1 VSGVADARAR
11 AARFVAQWGDEPAVA
26 RASVLVGAES
36 FGSACST
43 LESWA
48 ERAGVFGSPGEVNPL
63 AALPVLGALA
73 DLRALDSALAIRIA
87 EGLAKVQAEDG
98 SFGAAGSDEEE
109 RVFTTGRL
117 ASLLSGLRSV
127 RRRLLENAA
136 DYLAGRFSP
145 ERVAGF
151 AWRPLA
157 AYTPFFTNVEHE
169 RGDDVLQWCGRELER
184 GFRARRFDAVQ
195 TARIWV
201 DCGAAALP
209 GTRVG
214 ADEIVLA
221 LLGEQVSDG
230 SWPLPD
236 GQGPSARV
244 AHALDG
250 LTALMRLAGIADTVR
265 A

>member
-1 VSGVADARAR
+1 VSGVEEARAR
-11 AARFVAQWGDEPAVA
+11 ASGFVAQWGDEPAVA
-26 RASVLVGAES
+26 RASVLIGAES
-36 FGSACST
+36 FGSAVGT

-48 ERAGVFGSPGEVNPL
+48 ECSGAFRAPGGVDPV

-73 DLRALDSALAIRIA
+73 DLRALDSPLARRIA

-98 SFGAAGSDEEE
+98 SFGAADSDEEE

-117 ASLLSGLRSV
+117 AAHLSGLRSV
-127 RRRLLENAA
+127 RRRLLAGAA
-136 DYLAGRFSP
+136 DYLAARFSP

-157 AYTPFFTNVEHE
+157 AYTPLFTNVEHE

-195 TARIWV
+195 MARIWV

-209 GTRVG
+209 GTRVS

-221 LLGEQVSDG
+221 LLAEQSVNG
-230 SWPLPD
+230 SWPPPD
-236 GQGPSARV
+236 GSDPSARV
-244 AHALDG
+244 PHTLDG
-250 LTALMRLAGIADTVR
+250 LTALVHLGRR

>member
-1 VSGVADARAR
+1 MSGIEEACARAS
-11 AARFVAQWGDEPAVA
+11 RFVAQWGDEPAVA

-36 FGSACST
+36 FGSARST

-48 ERAGVFGSPGEVNPL
+48 ERSGVLRAPGGVDPV
-63 AALPVLGALA
+63 AALPVLAGLA

-87 EGLAKVQAEDG
+87 EALAKVQAEDG
-98 SFGAAGSDEEE
+98 SFGAEGSDEEE

-117 ASLLSGLRSV
+117 AALLSGLRSV
-127 RRRLLENAA
+127 RRRLLERAA

-157 AYTPFFTNVEHE
+157 AYTPLFTNVEHE

-209 GTRVG
+209 GARVN

-221 LLGEQVSDG
+221 LLAEQTSDG
-230 SWPLPD
+230 SWLLPD
-236 GQGPSARV
+236 GREPSARV
-244 AHALDG
+244 DHTLDG
-250 LTALMRLAGIADTVR
+250 LTALMRLG
-265 A
+265 